1 MKPKAFL
8 QQLKKGR
15 PTAGYLF
22 AGNEMF
28 YRDRCRRT
36 LRGAVLGA
44 ADSSQYQEGWVEYD
58 LREHSLSKL
67 IDEAKTYSLFAPSR
81 VVVGLNAEAA
91 LPKRMG
97 SAGGRAGGAEADPLR
112 AYFADPTPGVT
123 LLLEAT
129 RYDWSDRDDKAK
141 LERVEKFYSAVPES
155 VEFHPFTAGEALAA
169 SRALARRLELD
180 IGDELLT
187 ELVEM
192 LGSDMARIANDL
204 EKLAVYAGADRV
216 VTPADIEALI
226 PEARHSGVFEF
237 SDALARKD
245 RPRALEILDTL
256 AKSGEYWPMQITLL
270 ARLFRQTLAAKEGG
284 ARTVNDVMRLFS
296 RSQIPV
302 WPARAKQIV
311 AVAAQFSID
320 ELERALIAMFEADRD
335 LRRER
340 PSDRLI
346 IEQLVVGLTA

>member
-8 QQLKKGR
+8 QQLKNGR
-15 PTAGYLF
+15 PASGYLF

-36 LRGAVLGA
+36 LRRAVLGA
-44 ADSSQYQEGWVEYD
+44 ADSSPDQDGWVEYD
-58 LREHSLSKL
+58 LREHPLSKL
-67 IDEAKTYSLFAPSR
+67 IDEARTYSLFAPSR

-91 LPKRMG
+91 LPKRIG
-97 SAGGRAGGAEADPLR
+97 SAGGRAADADPLR

-141 LERVEKFYSAVPES
+141 LERVAKFYSAIPES
-155 VEFHPFTAGEALAA
+155 VEFHSFTAGEALAA
-169 SRALARRLELD
+169 SRTLARRLELD
-180 IGDELLT
+180 IGGELLT

-192 LGSDMARIANDL
+192 LGSDMGRLANDL
-204 EKLAVYAGADRV
+204 EKLALYAGTDRA
-216 VTPADIEALI
+216 VTAADIEALI

-284 ARTVNDVMRLFS
+284 TRTANDVMRLFG

-311 AVAAQFSID
+311 AVAAQFSIE
-320 ELERALIAMFEADRD
+320 ELERALIALFEADRD
-335 LRRER
+335 LRSER